1 MFISSNLSLYEKQIL
16 DLYSINNIYIDSFK
30 KIMLA
35 KNVKGIIY
43 YQNNILISQVFAR
56 ISYDQGDIIELSTN
70 PNYLKMGFASKLLKE
85 LEKIFFLDN
94 INEIYLE
101 VDVKNNSAISCYKKA
116 NFIEVGTRRKYYKR
130 SQKRSDALIMKKV
143 ITLNNNEY
151 NLK

>member
-16 DLYSINNIYIDSFK
+16 DLYSINNIYINSFK

-85 LEKIFFLDN
+85 LEKIFF
-94 INEIYLE
+94 
-101 VDVKNNSAISCYKKA
+101 
-116 NFIEVGTRRKYYKR
+116 FR
-130 SQKRSDALIMKKV
+130 
-143 ITLNNNEY
+143 
-151 NLK
+151 

>member
-70 PNYLKMGFASKLLKE
+70 PNYLKMCFASKLLKE
-85 LEKIFFLDN
+85 LEKNFF
-94 INEIYLE
+94 
-101 VDVKNNSAISCYKKA
+101 
-116 NFIEVGTRRKYYKR
+116 
-130 SQKRSDALIMKKV
+130 
-143 ITLNNNEY
+143 
-151 NLK
+151 